1 MPQKSAGGVLLA
13 ILLGQIAIAWWM
25 WARMV
30 FYAAEIHLYKKLSP
44 ITPPKPAMVEPEL
57 EFARAEGPEGR
68 LS

>member
-13 ILLGQIAIAWWM
+13 ILLGQIAIAWRM
-25 WARMV
+25 WTWIV

-44 ITPPKPAMVEPEL
+44 ITAPKPAMVEPQL

-68 LS
+68 VG